1 MKRWLFAIPT
11 LLLSLAVITNGVAF
25 DDKKPEDKPNKKPDP
40 NETYTDAAKAGPDF
54 QVQGEYAG
62 TYADKSGLGAQV
74 IARGDGKFEVV
85 FLAGGLPGGFEG
97 KAWDQKARVIS
108 AAKTAEGKTT
118 IEGNG
123 WSGVIEGGVLT
134 GKDKEG
140 KEFKLSH
147 VVRKSPTEG
156 AKPPE
161 GAIVL
166 FDGKSADAWNGGKII
181 EGDLLEMGPKSKQAF
196 KDFTAHVEFRL
207 PFMPRASGQG
217 RANSGFYLQDRYEIQ
232 ILDSFGLKGENN
244 ECGGIYTIAA
254 PKVNMC
260 YPPLSWQTYDVE
272 FTAARYADGKKV
284 KNAVTTVKHNGVIVQ
299 ENQEISKSTGGGQ
312 DEKDAPGPFQLQNHG
327 NPVAFRNI
335 WVVEK
340 K

>member
-1 MKRWLFAIPT
+1 MRRWLLAIPA
-11 LLLSLAVITNGVAF
+11 LGLSLALIANSVAF
-25 DDKKPEDKPNKKPDP
+25 DDKKPEKSNP
-40 NETYTDAAKAGPDF
+40 NETYTDATKAGSDF

-62 TYADKSGLGAQV
+62 AYADKSGLGAQV
-74 IARGDGKFEVV
+74 IARGDGKFEIV
-85 FLAGGLPGGFEG
+85 FLPGGLPGGYEG
-97 KAWDQKARVIS
+97 QAWDTKTRVKT
-108 AAKTAEGKTT
+108 AGQTAEGKTT
-118 IEGNG
+118 VEGSG
-123 WSGVIEGGVLT
+123 WTGIIQGSMLT

-140 KEFKLSH
+140 KEFKLTH
-147 VVRKSPTEG
+147 VLRKSSTEG
-156 AKPPE
+156 AKPPS

-166 FDGKSADAWNGGKII
+166 FDGKNADAWNGGKII
-181 EGDLLEMGPKSKQAF
+181 ESDLLQMGTVSKQSF

-217 RANSGFYLQDRYEIQ
+217 RANSGFYLQNRYEVQ

-244 ECGGIYTIAA
+244 ECGGLYTLAA

-284 KNAVTTVKHNGVIVQ
+284 KNAVTTVKHNGVIIHQ
-299 ENQEISKSTGGGQ
+299 NQEIAKSTGGGE
-312 DEKDAPGPFQLQNHG
+312 DEKDGPGPFQLQNHG

-340 K
+340 KEDTK